1 MAMNNY
7 KNGDMVVAA
16 NGETG
21 LVVDGSVFWT
31 GDPHGDDEISFIVRY
46 TEQGAELLG
55 DQQTPDTPVYF
66 PVCEIGAKGL
76 TVLLAQ
82 TALKCKGYYH
92 GNLDGDFGKMTYEAV
107 RKFREDNYLQGDS
120 VLDDDCYKF
129 LFRE

>member
-1 MAMNNY
+1 MMNNY
-7 KNGDMVVAA
+7 KNGDMVVAS

-21 LVVDGSVFWT
+21 LVVDGAVFWT

-55 DQQTPDTPVYF
+55 DQQAPDTPVYF

-82 TALKCKGYYH
+82 TALKCKGYYR
-92 GNLDGDFGKMTYEAV
+92 GNLDGDFGKMTYDAV
-107 RKFREDNYLQGDS
+107 RKFREDNHLQGDS